1 MQTTLI
7 KTAVCAHRLC
17 LSPSLFFL
25 CHAHTCTHSVALCV
39 PFVLDLS
46 RFLPHTLLPELE
58 ECFWVDCSTLTVQR
72 ILFSHRIC
80 GRGIKIPPTLFP
92 TTSTSRLCFFFISF
106 FIPFFFS
113 KTPKALLSILPYIS
127 CFVSA
132 LSGGLCRDAPLGRSW
147 VSSVCSQCVMIGSAF
162 RAGVYANARGICFP
176 LLILANS
183 STHWGLAG
191 RILILLWAGR
201 ALNGSS
207 GGTRTA

>member
-25 CHAHTCTHSVALCV
+25 CHAHTCTYSAALCV

-127 CFVSA
+127 CFVLA
-132 LSGGLCRDAPLGRSW
+132 LSGGLCRDAPMGE
-147 VSSVCSQCVMIGSAF
+147 A
-162 RAGVYANARGICFP
+162 
-176 LLILANS
+176 
-183 STHWGLAG
+183 GLAWCAPNVSWLA
-191 RILILLWAGR
+191 RLSERVYMQMQEVFVFPCSFWQIPPL
-201 ALNGSS
+201 
-207 GGTRTA
+207 TED